1 VERAAWT
8 DERFDDRMSAI
19 DTTFQR
25 VFEEMRAER
34 AEFSTEMRELRAE
47 MRAGFAELRAEMIA
61 IHRQV
66 TQIVAGFAIALVGVL
81 AALVV
86 AAF

>member
-1 VERAAWT
+1 
-8 DERFDDRMSAI
+8 
-19 DTTFQR
+19 
-25 VFEEMRAER
+25 
-34 AEFSTEMRELRAE
+34 